1 MSQDVLIE
9 MMSTI
14 YVQYKPI
21 MPTSEKITEWIESG
35 RGMDAHAIAKKIL
48 RNAEVRA
55 LVPVFRDA
63 TRDMDGKEI
72 RETLLSFAEINY
84 PSVIEMLTE
93 NEEDGQKVMDTLKV
107 LTEVL
112 VDGST

>member
-14 YVQYKPI
+14 FIQYKPL
-21 MPTSEKITEWIESG
+21 MPSSEKITSWIEEG

-48 RNAEVRA
+48 RKAEVKELIPA
-55 LVPVFRDA
+55 FRDA
-63 TRDMDGKEI
+63 ADGMDNKEI

-93 NEEDGQKVMDTLKV
+93 NEEDGQKIMDTLKV

-112 VDGST
+112 VNGST